1 MRIAVVGPAFP
12 YKGGGAHHTTEL
24 AHRLAAAG
32 HEVVVESWR
41 AQYPGF
47 LYPGQQTITEPEG
60 EPFPDTLRRL
70 DWRRPDGWWRAGR
83 SLRGCDLVVLA
94 VLSPIQVPAYLGI
107 LAGVGRRTPVVA
119 LCHNVLPHEQRQY
132 DRPLMK
138 ALLTRVSG
146 VLVHSE
152 QQAKLARTLTT
163 RPVRVAEM
171 PAHLPTPS
179 NDVERADGVRK
190 RLLFFGIV
198 RPYKGLDV
206 LLRALAEGPPD
217 VSLTVAGEFWGGL
230 EETGSLVS
238 ALGLGGRVELRPG
251 YVPASEVP
259 ELFAASDALVLPYR
273 AATASQNV
281 WMAFEHGVPVI
292 ATRVGGFP
300 DQVRDGA
307 DGLLADPGDV
317 ASLATALKRFYSPG
331 EPERLRAAVEAPDHG
346 PLWDVYLAALTGAAE
361 RPEAPGTS
369 GSPAAPAGSGVGP
382 EAPALPKTPVP
393 DTSSVPETPISETPM
408 SDAPVADAGGV
419 PEQPGSPEAPG
430 EAMPGAAPGS

>member
-47 LYPGQQTITEPEG
+47 LYPGQQTIDEPEG
-60 EPFPDTLRRL
+60 EPFPGTLRRL

-83 SLRGCDLVVLA
+83 SLRGHDLVVLA
-94 VLSPIQVPAYLGI
+94 VLSPVQVPAYLGI
-107 LAGVGRRTPVVA
+107 LAGIGRRTPVVA
-119 LCHNVLPHEQRQY
+119 LCHNVLPHERRPY

-152 QQAKLARTLTT
+152 EQARLARTLTA

-179 NDVERADGVRK
+179 GTDGVSGVSGAADAAAEAGVRK

-230 EETGSLVS
+230 EETEALVAS
-238 ALGLGGRVELRPG
+238 LGLADRVELRPG
-251 YVPASEVP
+251 YVPAAEVP
-259 ELFAASDALVLPYR
+259 GLFAAADALVLPYR

-281 WMAFEHGVPVI
+281 WMAFEHGLPVI

-307 DGLLADPGDV
+307 DGLLADPDDV
-317 ASLATALKRFYSPG
+317 ASLAAAIKRFYRPG

-346 PLWDVYLAALTGAAE
+346 PLWDVYLATLTGAAGVTG
-361 RPEAPGTS
+361 ASGTT
-369 GSPAAPAGSGVGP
+369 GAA
-382 EAPALPKTPVP
+382 T
-393 DTSSVPETPISETPM
+393 
-408 SDAPVADAGGV
+408 
-419 PEQPGSPEAPG
+419 
-430 EAMPGAAPGS
+430 PGAAPGS